1 MSGNNKDYSSLSM
14 HELFQIEVEEQC
26 RILCSNLLELE
37 KDASN
42 PEIIESLMRAA
53 HSLKGAARIINL
65 THGVNLAHALEDV
78 FVAGRKG
85 SVHFNSENTDTLLKG
100 VDLLKQ
106 LGSSPQL
113 PASLLEDFIPILK
126 KILLQG
132 HEKSTGLKTTECGG
146 VSIDSSF
153 SQQYAGQQE
162 QYIEI
167 PLSSGRGESDE
178 MSTRELS
185 LRIAP
190 EKMSRLLGLA
200 CEIQMESRWLPGH
213 SLQLLQLKQR
223 QDELSRIYNQGREI
237 LETGYKEIRK
247 NILQDIHK
255 KMLGCRNLLTEQ
267 FAELEDHSR
276 RAADI
281 THRLYHEV
289 LNSRMVPL
297 HSGLEG
303 IPRMVRDLGKEL
315 GKKVEFKVIGRDTRV
330 DRDILQKIEAPLNHL
345 IRNAIDHGI
354 EPVERRIRAGK
365 PETGTITLKAYHQ
378 YGMLHIEIK
387 DDGKGILLEKIKEKI
402 AERNMV
408 SSDIA
413 ANFSENE
420 LLDFLFLPNFSTK
433 KTANSISGRGVGL
446 DVVQTAI
453 REVRGNV
460 RIHTQKGHG
469 TRFEI
474 QLPLTLSV
482 VRSLLV
488 EIDKEPYA
496 FPVVGIE
503 HVLRVPINN
512 IKEIEGKPYI
522 SYEDRRV
529 GLVSASRLLSGKT
542 MGPQSDP
549 FFVVILSDQTEKYGL
564 LVDGFMGIHDLIVQ
578 NLDKKVGKIRDVSA
592 AAILE
597 NGSPVLILDTE
608 DVICSMNKLIS
619 EENFSLLDQLVQP
632 AHPFPSVKRIL
643 VVDDSITVREV
654 EREMLLSKG
663 YSVKVAIDGQEAW
676 HILRTGGRF
685 DLVITDIDMPRMN
698 GFELVTM
705 IKDDPSYADMPV
717 IIVSYK
723 DREED
728 RRKGLDAG
736 ADYYLTKG
744 SFNDE
749 TLVEVVRDLIGYSD
763 SETPLPLFGT
773 RS

>member
-1 MSGNNKDYSSLSM
+1 MSGNDKDYSSLSM
-14 HELFQIEVEEQC
+14 NELFQIEAEEQC
-26 RILCSNLLELE
+26 RLLYSNLLELE
-37 KDASN
+37 KEATN
-42 PEIIESLMRAA
+42 QEIIESLMRAA

-78 FVAGRKG
+78 FVAGQKG
-85 SVHFNSENTDTLLKG
+85 SVLFNSENIDALLKG

-106 LGSSPQL
+106 LGRSPQL
-113 PASLLEDFIPILK
+113 PARLLEDFIPTLE
-126 KILLQG
+126 KILHQNNK
-132 HEKSTGLKTTECGG
+132 KSAGRTTTEIGEDF
-146 VSIDSSF
+146 VDDSF
-153 SQQYAGQQE
+153 SQEPVGQQE
-162 QYIEI
+162 QTGI
-167 PLSSGRGESDE
+167 PLSSGREQPTE
-178 MSTRELS
+178 MPPEELS

-200 CEIQMESRWLPGH
+200 SEIQIESRWLPSH
-213 SLQLLQLKQR
+213 SLQLLQLKHR
-223 QDELSRIYNQGREI
+223 QDELYRIYNQGREI
-237 LETGYKEIRK
+237 LESGNKEIRK

-255 KMLGCRNLLTEQ
+255 KMLGCRAVLTEQ

-281 THRLYHEV
+281 THRLFHEV

-315 GKKVEFKVIGRDTRV
+315 GKKAELKVIGRDTSV

-354 EPVERRIRAGK
+354 ESVEQRRTAGK
-365 PETGTITLKAYHQ
+365 PETGTITLGAYHQ

-387 DDGKGILLEKIKEKI
+387 DDGKGIQVEKIRKKVV
-402 AERNMV
+402 ERNMV
-408 SSDIA
+408 SSEIA

-433 KTANSISGRGVGL
+433 KTANRVSGRGVGL

-453 REVRGNV
+453 REARGNV
-460 RIHTQKGHG
+460 RIRSRKGLG
-469 TRFEI
+469 TSFEI

-488 EIDKEPYA
+488 EIDNEPYA
-496 FPVVGIE
+496 FPVVAIE
-503 HVLRVPINN
+503 HVLRVPIDN

-522 SYEDRRV
+522 TYEDRRV

-542 MGPQSDP
+542 VPQHSDP
-549 FFVVILSDQTEKYGL
+549 FFVVILADQTEKYGL
-564 LVDGFMGIHDLIVQ
+564 LVDGFMGIHDLVVQ
-578 NLDKKVGKIRDVSA
+578 NLDKKVGKIKDVSA
-592 AAILE
+592 AAIMK

-632 AHPFPSVKRIL
+632 GDSLPSLKRIL

-663 YSVKVAIDGQEAW
+663 YTVEVAIDGQEAW
-676 HILRTGGRF
+676 HTLRTGGPF

-705 IKDDPSYADMPV
+705 IKDDPANADMPV

-744 SFNDE
+744 SFKDE
-749 TLVEVVRDLIGYSD
+749 TLAEAVRDLIGDPD
-763 SETPLPLFGT
+763 SETPVPLFET